1 MCLAQRPQRSDTGEA
16 RTHGP
21 SYEVVINI
29 PVAVQS
35 QTPALEDERFHVPTV
50 SWPCHGCPPL
60 TVTAGLVS
68 VGGLSLQP
76 LNQQSGSPTKEPN
89 SCESATTVKPV

>member
-16 RTHGP
+16 RTDGP
-21 SYEVVINI
+21 SYEVVNNI

-50 SWPCHGCPPL
+50 SLPCRGCPPL
-60 TVTAGLVS
+60 TVTAGPVS
-68 VGGLSLQP
+68 AGGLSLQP
-76 LNQQSGSPTKEPN
+76 LNQQSGSPIMSQSSKRPN
-89 SCESATTVKPV
+89 